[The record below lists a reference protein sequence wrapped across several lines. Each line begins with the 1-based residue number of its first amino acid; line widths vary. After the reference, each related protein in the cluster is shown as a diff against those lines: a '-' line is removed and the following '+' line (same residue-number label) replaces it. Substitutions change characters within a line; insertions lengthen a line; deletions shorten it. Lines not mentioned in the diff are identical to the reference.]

1 MYGEQMRTR
10 TERRSDLGSRRKQ
23 PADCSSEGSLSRLR
37 EQYVSANSG
46 CQPRPIGDVATPA
59 VGTDGWTEGHQREA
73 DFQRL
78 KRVIALFEGV
88 ESGSIPKSSLSRRQ
102 QRGFRYW
109 KQYQGLVTKAYLSK
123 KDREAKGV
131 DAPSL
136 YSKKVFIATTSCK
149 DRAFIQR
156 LQEIGVAKLDM
167 DTPVGADFCVVE
179 DTADLPLT
187 VQWALMLG
195 GGLSNV

>member
-1 MYGEQMRTR
+1 MYGQEIRTR
-10 TERRSDLGSRRKQ
+10 TKRRSDLGSRRKQ
-23 PADCSSEGSLSRLR
+23 PADCSSEVALSRLR
-37 EQYVSANSG
+37 EEYVSANSG
-46 CQPRPIGDVATPA
+46 CQPRPIGSVATPA

-73 DFQRL
+73 DFQRF

-88 ESGSIPKSSLSRRQ
+88 ESGSIPKSSLNRRL

-123 KDREAKGV
+123 KEREAKGV
-131 DAPSL
+131 DTPSL
-136 YSKKVFIATTSCK
+136 HGKNVFIATTTCK

-156 LQEIGVAKLDM
+156 LQEIRVAKLDM
-167 DTPVGADFCVVE
+167 DTPSGADFCVVE

-187 VQWALMLG
+187 VQWAFMLG
-195 GGLSNV
+195 GGLSNM